1 VKNKLLKNRIFSFI
15 KYTLFFLF
23 GVLLLAYLIVQIGN
37 AEIKNSPFH
46 ENTLQLIKNKKES
59 EPKFLSLSEDLK
71 KRFSELDIS
80 DKEKIKVEMIS
91 FFSYTESLK
100 LGLFKIGRDLA
111 GANYFWV
118 GISLIAALISHWYR
132 ALRWNLLINTL
143 GYKPRAIITFYS
155 VLIGYLANVAV
166 PRLGEVTRCAVL
178 SKSEKIPTDKLIG
191 TVLLERGID
200 LLSLL
205 ALIIIAFV
213 LQIDVLSGFFI
224 EVFNKEGE
232 SSFSYMVVLKMIGVL
247 LLILAVIYV
256 LFRVAFK
263 LIKLTPWHFKLMR
276 IFVGF
281 ISGIKTIKQLKE
293 VRLFI
298 IYSFTIWVG
307 YFLMV
312 YLCFAAYEPMLGLIK
327 RPLVGLSTLVIG
339 SLGMVAPVQGG
350 IGAYHFCV
358 QVCLELYGFAKEVA
372 LSFAFIVHTAQTLL
386 VIVAG
391 AASLI
396 LLPITLK
403 RLKKHE

>member
-1 VKNKLLKNRIFSFI
+1 MKNKLLKNRIFSFI

-224 EVFNKEGE
+224 EVFNK
-232 SSFSYMVVLKMIGVL
+232 
-247 LLILAVIYV
+247 AVY
-256 LFRVAFK
+256 K
-263 LIKLTPWHFKLMR
+263 W
-276 IFVGF
+276 
-281 ISGIKTIKQLKE
+281 
-293 VRLFI
+293 
-298 IYSFTIWVG
+298 
-307 YFLMV
+307 
-312 YLCFAAYEPMLGLIK
+312 
-327 RPLVGLSTLVIG
+327 
-339 SLGMVAPVQGG
+339 
-350 IGAYHFCV
+350 FCV
-358 QVCLELYGFAKEVA
+358 HNWVTK
-372 LSFAFIVHTAQTLL
+372 AFVQ
-386 VIVAG
+386 
-391 AASLI
+391 S
-396 LLPITLK
+396 
-403 RLKKHE
+403 